1 MRKSVLVLVGVAVAI
16 VVIGFIITRRSEPN
30 PTPTEPFAETRQE
43 GAHPGT
49 GSCNFTPHPP
59 RTRPRTN
66 DPLVPSSTP
75 PVPATSSATV
85 MTNWEERLD
94 AILTS
99 DKPDPDKAKEMIQMF
114 PKLSPE
120 EQEEIEHHI

>member
-1 MRKSVLVLVGVAVAI
+1 
-16 VVIGFIITRRSEPN
+16 
-30 PTPTEPFAETRQE
+30 
-43 GAHPGT
+43 
-49 GSCNFTPHPP
+49 
-59 RTRPRTN
+59 
-66 DPLVPSSTP
+66 
-75 PVPATSSATV
+75 